1 MRASNLL
8 VLPMAA
14 TVFLAAAGCSR
25 SQPPA
30 NAAGKVDAARII
42 AADNNAEWPSHGR
55 TYSEQRF
62 SPLTKVTRD
71 NVGTLGLAWYHEFG
85 ADADRGMEATPLI
98 VDGVLYVTTSWSQVH
113 ALDAATGAL
122 KWSYDPKVDGQKARD
137 ACCDVVNRGVAIWN
151 GSVFVGALDG
161 RLIAL
166 DAGTGREQWSVQTT
180 DTAWPYTITGAPRV
194 VNGKVL
200 IGNGGAELGVR
211 GYVSAYEASTGALA
225 WRFYTTPNPEGK
237 PDGAASDSIF
247 ATHAASTWFGDG
259 WKKTGGGGT
268 VWDAITYDPV
278 TGLVYVGT
286 GNGSP
291 WSHKA
296 RSDGKGDNLFLSSI
310 LALKPDTGEYV
321 WHYQTTPGDSW
332 DYTATQHIMTA
343 DLTIDGQKRH
353 VVMQAPKN
361 GFFYVL
367 DAATGKLISAEKYA
381 GVNWAEKIDIATGRP
396 VDNAGTRY
404 LDGALSRL
412 AVGPN
417 GGHTWQPMA
426 FNPQEG
432 LVFIPAHR
440 DGFTYKHDPSWQFV
454 RGRWN
459 LALEGAFGPLGPPDT
474 TPESRLSASGEAARA
489 KLPAGGGYL
498 IAWDP
503 VKQEP
508 RWVAQEDN
516 SWTGGVLAT
525 ASGLVFAGSDR
536 TFNAYDAATGKK
548 IWTDQTAAAVMAA
561 PATYEINGEQ
571 YIAVTVG
578 YGGANAMIG
587 GRFPR
592 RPGRVYVYKLGGTI
606 EAPEFAPHVP
616 QPPLDPAKIVAST
629 GNAANGGKLMGEW
642 CLSCHIGGIFTPDLA
657 RSARVYTSQDFEAVV
672 NGGALKQRGMGSF
685 AQWLSPAD
693 VEDIRAFLL
702 EAARKAR

>member
-1 MRASNLL
+1 MRAWHLL
-8 VLPMAA
+8 ALPIAA
-14 TVFLAAAGCSR
+14 TLFFITAGCSKQQ
-25 SQPPA
+25 SPA
-30 NAAGKVDAARII
+30 NEPAGNVDGARII
-42 AADNNAEWPSHGR
+42 AAENNAEWLTYGR
-55 TYSEQRF
+55 TYSEQRY
-62 SPLTKVTRD
+62 SPLIQVSRD
-71 NVGTLGLAWYHEFG
+71 NVNTLGLAWYHEFE

-98 VDGVLYVTTSWSQVH
+98 VDGVMYVSSSWSHVH
-113 ALDAATGAL
+113 ALDAKSGAV
-122 KWSYDPKVDGQKARD
+122 KWNYHPNVDGQKARD
-137 ACCDVVNRGVAIWN
+137 ACCDVVNRGVAVWN
-151 GSVFVGALDG
+151 GKVFVGALDG

-166 DAGTGREQWSVQTT
+166 DASTGKEVWSTQTT
-180 DTAWPYTITGAPRV
+180 DAAWPYTITGAPRV
-194 VNGKVL
+194 VKGKVL
-200 IGNGGAELGVR
+200 IGNAGAELGVR
-211 GYVSAYEASTGALA
+211 GYVSAYDADSGALA
-225 WRFYTTPNPEGK
+225 WRFYTTPNAEGK
-237 PDGAASDSIF
+237 PDGAASDKILKQLA
-247 ATHAASTWFGDG
+247 ATTWFGDG

-278 TGLVYVGT
+278 TDLIYVGT

-296 RSDGKGDNLFLSSI
+296 RSEGKGDNLFLSSI

-343 DLTIDGQKRH
+343 DLTINGEKRH

-367 DAATGKLISAEKYA
+367 DAATGKLISAERYA
-381 GVNWAEKIDIATGRP
+381 AVNWAEKIDIATGRP
-396 VDNAGTRY
+396 LENAATRY
-404 LDGALSRL
+404 LGGGLSRL
-412 AVGPN
+412 AAGPN

-459 LALEGAFGPLGPPDT
+459 LALEGAFGPLGPPDA
-474 TPESRLSASGEAARA
+474 TPEAKLSAAGEAARA
-489 KLPAGGGYL
+489 KLPTGGYL

-503 VKQEP
+503 VKQQP
-508 RWVAQEDN
+508 RWITPENN

-525 ASGLVFAGSDR
+525 ASGLVFAGSDM

-561 PATYEINGEQ
+561 PATYEMAGEQ
-571 YIAVTVG
+571 YIAVAVG
-578 YGGANAMIG
+578 YGGSNAMIG

-592 RPGRVYVYKLGGTI
+592 RPGRVYAYKLGGRAK
-606 EAPEFAPHVP
+606 APQFAPHVP
-616 QPPLDPAKIVAST
+616 LPPIDLASVT
-629 GNAANGGKLMGEW
+629 ASAGDAANGATLMEAW
-642 CLSCHIGGIFTPDLA
+642 CLPCHIGGIFTPDLT
-657 RSARVYTSQDFEAVV
+657 RSTRLYNAQDFAAVV
-672 NGGALKQRGMGSF
+672 TGGALKQRGMASF
-685 AQWLSPAD
+685 AQWLNEKE
-693 VEDIRAFLL
+693 VEDLRAFLL
-702 EAARKAR
+702 GEARKAR

>member
-1 MRASNLL
+1 MRALQLL
-8 VLPMAA
+8 ALPMAA
-14 TVFLAAAGCSR
+14 TMFLVAGCSKPQK
-25 SQPPA
+25 SATEPA
-30 NAAGKVDAARII
+30 GNVDGARII
-42 AADNNAEWPSHGR
+42 AAENNAEWLSTGR
-55 TYSEQRF
+55 TYSEQRY
-62 SPLTKVTRD
+62 SPLTKVNRD
-71 NVGTLGLAWYHEFG
+71 NVNTLGLAWYHEFEP
-85 ADADRGMEATPLI
+85 DADRGMEATPVI
-98 VDGVLYVTTSWSQVH
+98 VDGVLYVSSSWSHVH
-113 ALDAATGAL
+113 ALDAKTGAL
-122 KWSYDPKVDGQKARD
+122 KWSYDPEVDGQKGRD

-151 GSVFVGALDG
+151 GKLFVGALDG

-166 DAGTGREQWSVQTT
+166 DAGTGKELWSAQTT

-194 VNGKVL
+194 VKGKVL

-211 GYVSAYEASTGALA
+211 GYVSAYDADTGTLA
-225 WRFYTTPNPEGK
+225 WRFFITPNPEGK
-237 PDGAASDSIF
+237 PDGAASDRIL
-247 ATHAASTWFGDG
+247 AEKAAPTWFGYG

-268 VWDAITYDPV
+268 AWDAITYDP
-278 TGLVYVGT
+278 TTDLVYVGT

-343 DLTIDGQKRH
+343 DLTIAGEKRH

-381 GVNWAEKIDIATGRP
+381 GVNWAEKIDLVTGRP
-396 VDNAGTRY
+396 VGNPATRY
-404 LDGALSRL
+404 LNGGLSRL
-412 AVGPN
+412 GAGPN

-432 LVFIPAHR
+432 LVYIPAHR
-440 DGFTYKHDPSWQFV
+440 DGFTYKHDARWEFV

-459 LALEGAFGPLGPPDT
+459 LALEGAFGPLGPPD
-474 TPESRLSASGEAARA
+474 SRPVEKLSAAGEAALG

-503 VKQEP
+503 VKQQP
-508 RWVAQEDN
+508 RWITPEDN

-525 ASGLVFAGSDR
+525 ASGLVFAGSDK

-548 IWTDQTAAAVMAA
+548 IWTDATAAAVMAA
-561 PATYEINGEQ
+561 PATYEIDGEQ

-592 RPGRVYVYKLGGTI
+592 RPGRVYVYKLGGTVK
-606 EAPEFAPHVP
+606 APEFPP
-616 QPPLDPAKIVAST
+616 QTAMPPIDLAKVTAST
-629 GNAANGGKLMGEW
+629 GNPANGGRLMAEW
-642 CLSCHIGGIFTPDLA
+642 CLPCHIGGIFTPDLVHST
-657 RSARVYTSQDFEAVV
+657 RLYTAQDFAVV
-672 NGGALKQRGMGSF
+672 VHDGALKPRGMAGF
-685 AQWLSPAD
+685 AQWLNKKD

-702 EAARKAR
+702 GEAKKAR